1 MLPSWSVNEER
12 LGSTRDFAALLA
24 AHLDTFREPGL
35 PLPNA
40 AQLAALVEATFF
52 ASMHEEEAR
61 RVDFG
66 IAWQP
71 DAHECSAVVAI
82 ATPLRM
88 TPKNLAK
95 LAPATWGEATSLAV
109 RPDGPGPEDIVAWAL
124 LERSASTR
132 QPLTIR
138 ALDVGVLRVDYAGIP
153 RALYARSET
162 VWLGGGDEFKS
173 PAWWLTQ
180 TFADWKA
187 HADPKFGIDLRAAV
201 LTGMVLQVLTH
212 GHGGM
217 ILVMPAQAGEP
228 RGVRIHYDV
237 TDGADVLVK
246 RYGQLVRDVPDGDRL
261 ARLKGAR
268 PRSPDGRTTV
278 RDGDQLALAE
288 TIERVARLTA
298 VDNALLLDT
307 DLNIRGFGVQVVE
320 GETPQLQ
327 FRHTNPYT
335 RDVHV
340 DDLSTF
346 KGTRHPAGV
355 IYCMRQPR
363 EAAAIIVSQDG
374 HITLAIKD
382 AEHAVHVIGSYEHAF
397 GWR

>member
-1 MLPSWSVNEER
+1 
-12 LGSTRDFAALLA
+12 
-24 AHLDTFREPGL
+24 
-35 PLPNA
+35 
-40 AQLAALVEATFF
+40 
-52 ASMHEEEAR
+52 
-61 RVDFG
+61 
-66 IAWQP
+66 
-71 DAHECSAVVAI
+71 VVAM
-82 ATPLRM
+82 ATPLRV

-109 RPDGPGPEDIVAWAL
+109 RPDGPNGEDIVAWAL
-124 LERSASTR
+124 LERNGSTH

-153 RALYARSET
+153 RALYERGEI
-162 VWLGGGDEFKS
+162 VLLGGGDDFQS

-180 TFADWKA
+180 TFADWKE
-187 HADPKFGIDLRAAV
+187 HADPRIGVDLRAAV

-217 ILVMPAQAGEP
+217 ILVMPAHAGEP
-228 RGVRIHYDV
+228 HGVRVHYDV
-237 TDGADVLVK
+237 TDGADILVK
-246 RYGQLVRDVPDGDRL
+246 RYAQLVRDVPAEGRL
-261 ARLKGAR
+261 ARLKGSRA
-268 PRSPDGRTTV
+268 RSPDGRTSV

-307 DLNIRGFGVQVVE
+307 DLNIRGFGVQVLE
-320 GETPQLQ
+320 GETPQLH
-327 FRHTNPYT
+327 FRHSNPYS

-363 EAAAIIVSQDG
+363 EAAAVIVSQDG
-374 HITLAIKD
+374 HITLVIKD
-382 AEHAVHVIGSYEHAF
+382 ADHAVHVIGSYEHAF

>member
-1 MLPSWSVNEER
+1 VNEER
-12 LGSTRDFAALLA
+12 LGSTRDFAAQLA
-24 AHLDTFREPGL
+24 AHLEQFREPALAL
-35 PLPNA
+35 PSAP
-40 AQLAALVEATFF
+40 QLSALIEATFF

-66 IAWQP
+66 VAWQP
-71 DAHECSAVVAI
+71 DARECSAVVAM
-82 ATPLRM
+82 ATPLRV

-109 RPDGPGPEDIVAWAL
+109 RPDGPNGDDIVAWAL
-124 LERSASTR
+124 LERNGSTH

-138 ALDVGVLRVDYAGIP
+138 ALDVGVLRVDYGGIP
-153 RALYARSET
+153 RALYERGEI
-162 VWLGGGDEFKS
+162 VLLGGADDFKS

-180 TFADWKA
+180 TFADWRE
-187 HADPKFGIDLRAAV
+187 HADPRIGVDLRAAV
-201 LTGMVLQVLTH
+201 LTGMALQVLTH

-217 ILVMPAQAGEP
+217 ILVMPAGTGAP
-228 RGVRIHYDV
+228 HGVRVHYDV
-237 TDGADVLVK
+237 TDGADILFK
-246 RYGQLVRDVPDGDRL
+246 RYGQLVRDIPVEGRL

-278 RDGDQLALAE
+278 RDSDQLALAE

-320 GETPQLQ
+320 GETPKLE
-327 FRHTNPYT
+327 FRHSNPYS
-335 RDVHV
+335 RDVHF

-363 EAAAIIVSQDG
+363 EAAAVIVSQDG
-374 HITLAIKD
+374 HITLAVKD
-382 AEHAVHVIGSYEHAF
+382 ADHAVHVIGSYEHAF